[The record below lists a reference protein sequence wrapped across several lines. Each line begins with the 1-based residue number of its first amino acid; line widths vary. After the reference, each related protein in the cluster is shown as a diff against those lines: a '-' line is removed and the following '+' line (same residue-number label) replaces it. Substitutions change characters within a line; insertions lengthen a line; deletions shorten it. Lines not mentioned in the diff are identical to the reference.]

1 VTLPRVQPIIPTW
14 RKEPFD
20 DPDWLFEFKYDGF
33 RGLCYLEQG
42 RSRFVSRNGSVQNN
56 QGSSFR
62 LTSSTF
68 ANNTTLPISAIWN
81 PPSTSPNPCSID
93 GSPGGDQSP
102 ALSWTRPQDQGN
114 TRSFV
119 VILYDETAGY
129 FHWGMYNITA
139 SATGL
144 PQNAGVSG
152 SHYGE
157 QVQNDVSGAAQYDGP
172 CPPPNRPPNVHHYVF
187 TVYALDT
194 MLDLGSSANFPARV
208 PSLYEALVRAGENGD
223 ILESAS
229 ITGLYSTT
237 PVK

>member
-1 VTLPRVQPIIPTW
+1 MRTRIFASLI
-14 RKEPFD
+14 
-20 DPDWLFEFKYDGF
+20 
-33 RGLCYLEQG
+33 GLVC
-42 RSRFVSRNGSVQNN
+42 VSVMSLSAALAQNQN
-56 QGSSFR
+56 DQGSSFR

-68 ANNTTLPISAIWN
+68 ANNTTLPISAIFN

-119 VILYDETAGY
+119 VILYDETAGF
-129 FHWGMYNITA
+129 FHWGMYNI
-139 SATGL
+139 SPSRTGL
-144 PQNAGVSG
+144 PQNAGVAD

-157 QVQNDVSGAAQYDGP
+157 QVQNEVSRGAQYDGP

-194 MLDLGSSANFPARV
+194 MLDLQSSANFPARA
-208 PSLYEALVRAGENGD
+208 PTLYEALVEAGRNGD

-229 ITGLYSTT
+229 ITGLYSST
-237 PVK
+237 PLK